1 MPGKAQGC
9 TEVCEGARPA
19 PASAGGLKCK
29 HRGNAGSLPVRVAH
43 LHPLPALIAI
53 PSNCRVQGVVWCG
66 VVWCVV
72 CGVLQSGVRVQ
83 LQEISG
89 VWGCQHKRVHQT
101 AAGVRTQ
108 TREV

>member
-1 MPGKAQGC
+1 M
-9 TEVCEGARPA
+9 
-19 PASAGGLKCK
+19 SFF
-29 HRGNAGSLPVRVAH
+29 SSFPVKVVR
-43 LHPLPALIAI
+43 LRLLLALIAV
-53 PSNCRVQGVVWCG
+53 PSNCRMQGAVW
-66 VVWCVV
+66 

-89 VWGCQHKRVHQT
+89 VWGCQHKMVHQT